1 MKIVMTRDSFYRNP
15 RSSGPSPPFLCEA
28 RPPKERI
35 AWSQAR
41 ENEVIE
47 IAEDDDFAKGL
58 SLRSK
63 GPLESTRRTK
73 LTFLTG

>member
-35 AWSQAR
+35 AWSQ
-41 ENEVIE
+41 VIE

-73 LTFLTG
+73 LTFLAG